1 MTKGFMYSD
10 NLVMGNVDHYESI
23 QEEIAMYYT
32 VNDAHDLIKAVGLK
46 PFLEMLYQE
55 KKGRV
60 LTIEEIEAMQVLHDK
75 WEL

>member
-1 MTKGFMYSD
+1 MTKGFMYSN
-10 NLVMGNVDHYESI
+10 NLVMGNVDHYEAI
-23 QEEIAMYYT
+23 QEEAAMYYT
-32 VNDAHDLIKAVGLK
+32 VNDAHDLIKEVGLK
-46 PFLEMLYQE
+46 SFLEMLYQE

>member
-1 MTKGFMYSD
+1 MTKGFMYSTD
-10 NLVMGNVDHYESI
+10 LVMGNVDHYESI
-23 QEEIAMYYT
+23 QEEAAMYYT
-32 VNDAHDLIKAVGLK
+32 VNDAHDLIKEVGLK
-46 PFLEMLYQE
+46 SFLEMLYQE